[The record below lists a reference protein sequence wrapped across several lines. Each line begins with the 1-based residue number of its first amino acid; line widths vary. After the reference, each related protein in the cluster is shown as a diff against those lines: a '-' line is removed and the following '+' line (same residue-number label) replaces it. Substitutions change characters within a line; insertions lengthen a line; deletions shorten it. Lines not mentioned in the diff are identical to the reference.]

1 MLTNVRPKN
10 VRFAS
15 PITRAK
21 PPEGRGFKSRPVH
34 HRITS
39 LVNQTSGARL
49 ASPSQEIAHL
59 ASNRYNPQA
68 DCSILRALPG
78 KIVALE
84 GIDQAGKRTQTRLLA
99 SALMRIGAR
108 VATISF
114 PIYNSPSGRQI
125 QRFLEG
131 KKPYPLEA
139 LHMLYSLNRWEN
151 QARLTGLME
160 NADYVIA
167 DRYYPSNLA
176 YGVSRGL
183 RLDWLQ
189 GLDRGLPTA
198 SLVIVLDVPVPAS
211 FARKSRGRDIHE
223 KNRQLL
229 FKVRRT
235 YQALAKRLDWKI
247 VDAAHPVEE
256 VHEVV
261 WSVIR
266 KKFKPAS

>member
-1 MLTNVRPKN
+1 
-10 VRFAS
+10 
-15 PITRAK
+15 
-21 PPEGRGFKSRPVH
+21 
-34 HRITS
+34 
-39 LVNQTSGARL
+39 
-49 ASPSQEIAHL
+49 
-59 ASNRYNPQA
+59 
-68 DCSILRALPG
+68 LPG
-78 KIVALE
+78 KIIALE

-99 SALMRIGAR
+99 SDLKRRGAK
-108 VATISF
+108 VNAVSF

-131 KKPYPLEA
+131 KKRYPPEA

-151 QARLTGLME
+151 QALLTNLTD

-189 GLDRGLPTA
+189 GLDRGLPRA
-198 SLVIVLDVPVPAS
+198 NLVIVLDVPVHAS
-211 FARKSRGRDIHE
+211 FARKSRGRDVHE

-229 FKVRRT
+229 FRVRRT
-235 YQALAKRLDWKI
+235 YQMLAQRLDWKI
-247 VDAAHPVEE
+247 VDATHPVEE

-261 WSVIR
+261 WSIVR
-266 KKFKPAS
+266 KRFRLALESRIGN